1 MTKASRR
8 FGTTILVF
16 ALCVGAT
23 WAQQKDPR
31 VNPPVAPEPSLSPR
45 ESSSKPRQEGAST
58 PATETDSA
66 TPDTRPLS
74 GAERFTLGEIGKR
87 RSYVLASLDFFETA
101 DSNSGNTGNKT
112 NFDTASTFSGHIT
125 LQRLWSRYQL
135 TADYTGGGSIYNDRS
150 SLNTT
155 LHQFGLSQAITWRRW
170 SLRLSD
176 NLGYLP
182 ESAFGFGG
190 FNSGLGSPLPNAV
203 NLNPVSNVVNLNPT
217 FAPSQTI
224 FTSRAA
230 RLSNTAVGEVQYGLN
245 PRSSITA
252 TGSYGI
258 LHFLGSDFINSN
270 NAVFQTGYNHEL
282 TKRDTLALTY
292 GFSRFWLGCTALLQQ
307 PCTARVIHD
316 HTVQLGYGR
325 RVTGR
330 LALQLSAGPEIYRA
344 SDPVSGS
351 GRRLT
356 WTTSSSLHYR
366 FPRTELELSY
376 ANLLGGGAGVLRG
389 TRNHEVQLTVTRQ
402 LSRMWSGSLDLGFA
416 RNIGLRENTTQI
428 VTAQSVQPTFN
439 SWHTGVNVNRPLG
452 RYTNIFFNYVLL
464 RQTAH
469 NNAPC
474 IVGGICATTLLRHH
488 FGLGFNWHL
497 RPIRID

>member
-1 MTKASRR
+1 MTKASRS

-31 VNPPVAPEPSLSPR
+31 VNPPVAPVPSLSPG
-45 ESSSKPRQEGAST
+45 ESSSKPRQEGVST
-58 PATETDSA
+58 PAAETDSA

-74 GAERFTLGEIGKR
+74 GAERFTLGEMGKR
-87 RSYVLASLDFFETA
+87 RSYLLASLDLFETA
-101 DSNSGNTGNKT
+101 DSNSDNTGDKT
-112 NFDTASTFSGHIT
+112 NFDTASTFSGHIA

-135 TADYTGGGSIYNDRS
+135 TADYTGGGSIYNNRS

-155 LHQFGLSQAITWRRW
+155 LHQFGLSQAIAWRRW

-176 NLGYLP
+176 FLGYLP

-190 FNSGLGSPLPNAV
+190 FNSGLGSPSPTAV

-217 FAPSQTI
+217 FTPSQTI

-230 RLSNTAVGEVQYGLN
+230 RLSNTAVGEVQYSLN

-258 LHFLGSDFINSN
+258 LHFLGSDFINSTNNSN

-292 GFSRFWLGCTALLQQ
+292 GFSRFWFGGT
-307 PCTARVIHD
+307 TRVINNHA
-316 HTVQLGYGR
+316 VQLGYGR
-325 RVTGR
+325 RLTGR
-330 LALQLSAGPEIYRA
+330 LALQLSGGPEIHR
-344 SDPVSGS
+344 VSGS
-351 GRRLT
+351 GRRLS
-356 WTTSSSLHYR
+356 WTTLSSLRYGFR
-366 FPRTELELSY
+366 RTELELSY
-376 ANLLGGGAGVLRG
+376 AAYLAGGGGVLRG
-389 TRNHEVQLTVTRQ
+389 ARNHQVQLGVARQ

-428 VTAQSVQPTFN
+428 VQPTFN
-439 SWHTGVNVNRPLG
+439 SWYTGVNLRRPLG
-452 RYTNIFFNYVLL
+452 RYTSIFFNYVFQ
-464 RQTAH
+464 RQTA
-469 NNAPC
+469 NSNAC
-474 IVGGICATTLLRHH
+474 IGGVCATTALRQH